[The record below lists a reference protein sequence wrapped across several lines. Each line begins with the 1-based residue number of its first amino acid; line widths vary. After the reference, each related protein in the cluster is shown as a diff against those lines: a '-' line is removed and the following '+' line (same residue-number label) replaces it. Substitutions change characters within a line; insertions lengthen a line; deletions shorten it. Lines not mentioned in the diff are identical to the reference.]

1 MENFVFIRSNST
13 DPEFN
18 IALDEKLLYLVG
30 LGVLPD
36 IVRFYKNSTSV
47 ILGRF
52 QCKEFEIDEDYCI
65 IHQIKI
71 VKRTTGGGTVF
82 HDLGNLNISVIVK
95 KETLKSNYILEN
107 IHFLSSAIA
116 NALKY
121 FNIEASIGK
130 HNEILVGDKKVSGS
144 AAALKYNGFLYHA
157 TLLLNS
163 NLEQMKRALTPKKEY
178 HPGSKCIK
186 SNRASVMNIYELRY
200 INENDLINRIYNEI
214 SRVFK

>member
-1 MENFVFIRSNST
+1 MKNFVFIRSNST

-18 IALDEKLLYLVG
+18 IKLDEKLLFLVG
-30 LGVLPD
+30 SNVLPN
-36 IVRFYKNSTSV
+36 IIRFYKNSPSV

-65 IHQIKI
+65 NNQIKI

-82 HDLGNLNISVIVK
+82 HDLGNLNVSVVVK

-107 IHFLSSAIA
+107 MHFLSSAIA

-121 FNIEASIGK
+121 FNIDTSVGK
-130 HNEILVGDKKVSGS
+130 HNEILVKDKKVSGC
-144 AAALKYNGFLYHA
+144 AAAVKHNGFLYHA

-163 NLEQMKRALTPKKEY
+163 DLEQLKRALTPKNTY
-178 HPGSKCIK
+178 NPGSKCIK
-186 SNRASVMNIYELRY
+186 SNRTSVMNVYELRY
-200 INENDLINRIYNEI
+200 INENDLINRFYAEI
-214 SRVFK
+214 LRLFK